1 MSDPRKIPDPVLDVF
16 YGLLALGFVI
26 GALYGAGVFSGD
38 LLAWIVLA
46 TVAVF
51 VPWAVLQLD
60 PRGLK
65 PPAGRG
71 GK

>member
-1 MSDPRKIPDPVLDVF
+1 MSNARVIPNAVLDVF
-16 YGLLALGFVI
+16 YGLLVLGFAI

-38 LLAWIVLA
+38 LLTWIVLA

-51 VPWAVLQLD
+51 VPWAVLKLD

-65 PPAGRG
+65 PPTD